1 MTDASIR
8 IVDAPTPI
16 LSERAVA
23 SRSAD
28 RCRRRPDR
36 WRRPSSTHTPY
47 RAAGA
52 RRQANAT
59 ACAASSSANSA
70 RSWHIAGRTSRS
82 TAIIGAAWTPPPARS
97 RRSRRSA
104 RRNSAHARFA
114 TRSSTGPTR
123 AGSSRTARA
132 VRQASRSPSTGRG
145 SRSTCS
151 RPSGFAPNPH
161 AACGAPIASSVS
173 SNRNAGGFAP
183 SWTGRLRNALGFFRD
198 ERLDGLADASTMVAE
213 IAHRRPDV
221 VHAYPSILSAIADEI
236 VRAGTRDLGLRMVT
250 CGGET
255 LDPPGRRKLEDAF
268 RVPIADLY
276 GAHEFNLVA
285 WQCPAG
291 HGFHVCDDNVVVEI
305 LGEDGAP
312 VPVGATGE
320 VVVTGLHGYTM
331 PFVRY
336 RLGDLAVR
344 GPDTCPC
351 GAPWSTL
358 SAIQGR
364 TGDILRL
371 PGGRRVHP
379 YLVTGGRSPTTT
391 GTGSRGT
398 SSRRRTRAVSCCRSR
413 SGDADAR
420 RRRAVATVGRAWPRA
435 GRALRRRDRR
445 RIRAHARRQVPT
457 VRLGGPVT
465 WRPVRPSRSARS

>member
-1 MTDASIR
+1 MLEHGRTLLR
-8 IVDAPTPI
+8 
-16 LSERAVA
+16 
-23 SRSAD
+23 
-28 RCRRRPDR
+28 R
-36 WRRPSSTHTPY
+36 WRPRPGDRDALAAFQQRKLGAIVAHCRAHVAIY
-47 RAAGA
+47 RDHWSGVD
-52 RRQANAT
+52 T
-59 ACAASSSANSA
+59 
-70 RSWHIAGRTSRS
+70 TSRS
-82 TAIIGAAWTPPPARS
+82 IQAFPTIGKDDFRARDTRDTLADGSDPRGLVTHSTSGSSGQPFAIYRS
-97 RRSRRSA
+97 RFEEHLLQA
-104 RRNSAHARFA
+104 FRF
-114 TRSSTGPTR
+114 R
-123 AGSSRTARA
+123 AES
-132 VRQASRSPSTGRG
+132 
-145 SRSTCS
+145 
-151 RPSGFAPNPH
+151 
-161 AACGAPIASSVS
+161 ACGVKRTDRIVRFQQPH
-173 SNRNAGGFAP
+173 AGGFAP
-183 SWTGRLRNALGFFRD
+183 SWARHLRHALGFFRD

-236 VRAGTRDLGLRMVT
+236 VRTGKRDLGLRLLT

-255 LDPPGRRKLEDAF
+255 LDPSGRRKLEDAF

-344 GPDTCPC
+344 GPDACPC

-379 YLVTGGRSPTTT
+379 YLVTGSLADHDRDWISRHQLAQTDEGRVLLSLAVRRPPT
-391 GTGSRGT
+391 REEVA
-398 SSRRRTRAVSCCRSR
+398 RVRAVGERVLGPDVR
-413 SGDADAR
+413 FDVAIVDGFAR
-420 RRRAVATVGRAWPRA
+420 TPGAKFRPYVPPVG
-435 GRALRRRDRR
+435 
-445 RIRAHARRQVPT
+445 
-457 VRLGGPVT
+457 
-465 WRPVRPSRSARS
+465 